1 MVDRSDHWERIYREK
16 PATSL
21 SWHEGI
27 PRVSLD
33 LIEATSIPKDAWI
46 VDIGGGASRL
56 AEGLVAAGYSN
67 LTVLDL
73 SATAL
78 AQSRSRIGHEAPVEW
93 VVADVLQWEPTHRY
107 TLWHD
112 RAVFHFL
119 TAPEDRASYRDV
131 MLNAIRPG
139 GFAIIGTFAPDG
151 PERCSGLP
159 VVRYDAEALIDV
171 FGMDFA
177 LRRSIRHEH
186 VTPAGAVQNFHFGTL
201 QRL

>member
-1 MVDRSDHWERIYREK
+1 MIDRSDHWERIYREK
-16 PATSL
+16 PAASL
-21 SWHEGI
+21 SWHEAI

-56 AEGLVAAGYSN
+56 ADGLVAAGYSN

-78 AQSRSRIGHEAPVEW
+78 AQSRSRIGREAPVEW

-107 TLWHD
+107 ALWHD

-139 GFAIIGTFAPDG
+139 GYAIVGTFAPDG

-159 VVRYDAEALIDV
+159 VVRYDAKALMDV

-186 VTPAGAVQNFHFGTL
+186 VTPAGTVQNFHFGTL